1 MLALS
6 TATEITTVVVAFF
19 LLLAL
24 LTLLRLI
31 LRKEE
36 PLWRA
41 IRVGVFIERV
51 AQEADDDEYPPPVRP
66 PLQPTTL
73 AKPE

>member
-6 TATEITTVVVAFF
+6 TATEITGVIVLFF
-19 LLLAL
+19 LLMGL

-41 IRVGVFIERV
+41 IRIGFFVERV
-51 AQEADDDEYPPPVRP
+51 SHESEPVEDPRP
-66 PLQPTTL
+66 PTTYQG
-73 AKPE
+73 PG

>member
-19 LLLAL
+19 FLLAL
-24 LTLLRLI
+24 LTVLRLI

-36 PLWRA
+36 PLWKA

-51 AQEADDDEYPPPVRP
+51 AHEEKDN
-66 PLQPTTL
+66 PLPPTTYQG
-73 AKPE
+73 PG

>member
-6 TATEITTVVVAFF
+6 TATEVTSVIAIFF
-19 LLLAL
+19 VLLAL

-36 PLWRA
+36 PLWKA

-51 AQEADDDEYPPPVRP
+51 PHEEPRP
-66 PLQPTTL
+66 PTTYQ
-73 AKPE
+73 KPS